1 MKFYSFLLFYFNT
14 IFSINNVY
22 SLTSKITSLS
32 KKNHFSLDRTRTTSL
47 IIESRPSKSSLV
59 NLKTKASTLGYSFG
73 MSRRNFIITAFNK
86 PIMTVDNSDD
96 YQVLFKSRSMTI
108 PSLKLNNN
116 FKYGSQRQWRMVL
129 QDNFNVNNT
138 EYKGWDYGVITK
150 CGSYHNILGGHC
162 QLASQEIKKEITN
175 LPPHQQIKIEANFH
189 FIGNWMGETG
199 YLKING
205 VHYKKDNNFLWTYRC
220 NRKNSKKTIMSKACG
235 YNICLLNYPV
245 SVTHLHSD
253 SKISISFGTSL
264 SNNLPCD
271 RSYGISYLRVYIQ

>member
-1 MKFYSFLLFYFNT
+1 MKFCNFLLVFFN
-14 IFSINNVY
+14 IILLINNVY
-22 SLTSKITSLS
+22 SLVSKLNSLS
-32 KKNHFSLDRTRTTSL
+32 KKNHFSIDKSKTTSL
-47 IIESRPSKSSLV
+47 IIQSSPSKSSLV

-73 MSRRNFIITAFNK
+73 MSRKNFIITAFNK

-96 YQVLFKSRSMTI
+96 YQVVFKSRSITI
-108 PSLKLNNN
+108 PSMKLNNN

-138 EYKGWDYGVITK
+138 VYNGWNYGVITK
-150 CGSYHNILGGHC
+150 CGNFHNILGGYC
-162 QLASQEIKKEITN
+162 QLASNEIKKDISH

-205 VHYKKDNNFLWTYRC
+205 SPYKKNNNYLWAYRC
-220 NRKNSKKTIMSKACG
+220 SRKNSRKTVMSKACG
-235 YNICLLNYPV
+235 YNVCLLNYPV
-245 SVTHLHSD
+245 SITHQHSD

-264 SNNLPCD
+264 GNNLPCD
-271 RSYGISYLRVYIQ
+271 RSYGISNFRVYIQ